1 MKRIGLA
8 VLAVA
13 VMVSV
18 LGVALLQRG
27 NDAKA
32 QATKSPILVMEV
44 ASWAKGDVDPTTWQW
59 QALENGE
66 LHVAFW
72 APGKMACAEI
82 ALPPGVTASYANAKG
97 KGKTATVAGPGDA
110 VEMCEARFSRA
121 NG

>member
-82 ALPPGVTASYANAKG
+82 ALPPGTTFWSRRYR
-97 KGKTATVAGPGDA
+97 ATVRGGRRLCGGFPL
-110 VEMCEARFSRA
+110 RRLRRS
-121 NG
+121 